1 MPIGTIANGE
11 SSASARTKLNLGL
24 AAIDGLGTPTTIGA
38 AILNLTNPG
47 AITFLRMN
55 ADNTSSALS
64 ASDMRTALG
73 LGTMATQA
81 ASAVAITGGTF
92 AGTSVQVGSGSG
104 RCSICYDI
112 NGVYLGA
119 TTSTIQFWDTYLSR
133 GGAAHVLMM
142 GVASA
147 TPATQ
152 CFKGPNGSGTN
163 IVGGKLGIAAGQSTG
178 SATPAVLA
186 LQSTAAGS
194 SGTTAQTLVD
204 VMLVRNSQLIEFASG
219 VILDGTGAGFRLG
232 ATSATPIGF
241 WGVAPVSQFNASA
254 GAGISSAGSGTSVN
268 DDSTF
273 AGASGAT
280 TYTVND
286 IVEMLK
292 RCGIA
297 AR

>member
-1 MPIGTIANGE
+1 MQAAN
-11 SSASARTKLNLGL
+11 AAAAR
-24 AAIDGLGTPTTIGA
+24 
-38 AILNLTNPG
+38 
-47 AITFLRMN
+47 
-55 ADNTSSALS
+55 S
-64 ASDMRTALG
+64 ALG
-73 LGTMATQA
+73 LGTIATQA

-92 AGTSVQVGSGSG
+92 AGSSVLVGSGSG
-104 RCSICYDI
+104 RCSMNYDI
-112 NGVYLGA
+112 NGVYLGSVS
-119 TTSTIQFWDTYLSR
+119 STIQFSDTYLSR

-241 WGVAPVSQFNASA
+241 WGKSPVIQWTAESVSGGLAS
-254 GAGISSAGSGTSVN
+254 SGSGSAVL

-273 AGASGAT
+273 TGNDGTKAYSVG
-280 TYTVND
+280 D
-286 IVEMLK
+286 IVAALK
-292 RCGIA
+292 ACGILA
-297 AR
+297 QS